1 MKILVACEESQA
13 VTIELRKLGHE
24 AYSCDIEPCSG
35 GHPEWHLR
43 QDVLPLL
50 NGNCTFITE
59 DGTPHTTY
67 SRWQMII
74 AFPPCTDLTNAGARH
89 LWKGHQ
95 LNEERYRKGLE
106 AKEFFMMFWNA
117 DCVRIAI
124 ENPTPSKVFNM
135 PQPSQIIQPHMFGHP
150 FTKRTQLWLKGLP
163 ELVPTNQVEPER
175 TWCPSGSY
183 SGKHGEKHRGVFTKD
198 RPKNRS
204 KTFPGIAKAMAEQW
218 AGECL

>member
-1 MKILVACEESQA
+1 
-13 VTIELRKLGHE
+13 
-24 AYSCDIEPCSG
+24 
-35 GHPEWHLR
+35 
-43 QDVLPLL
+43 
-50 NGNCTFITE
+50 
-59 DGTPHTTY
+59 
-67 SRWQMII
+67 MII
-74 AFPPCTDLTNAGARH
+74 AFPPCTYLTNAAARH

-135 PQPSQIIQPHMFGHP
+135 PPPSQIIQPHMFGHP

-183 SGKHGEKHRGVFTKD
+183 SGKHDEKHRGVFTKD

-218 AGECL
+218 G